1 MEMYFKKDYLQYT
14 GSFKVL
20 FKRDYLQYTG
30 SFKVLYSRRTPSN
43 PQAALRYSIQEGLPQ
58 IHRQL

>member
-20 FKRDYLQYTG
+20 FKRDYQTALRYFTRG
-30 SFKVLYSRRTPSN
+30 ITSN
-43 PQAALRYSIQEGLPQ
+43 TQAALRYSIQEGLPQ